1 MNALELANYELSY
14 SYPGKVAVDVRKISS
29 LESEIILSDGGVI
42 KANGLIAYNL
52 NNALRQQ
59 ISNGLVDNRK

>member
-1 MNALELANYELSY
+1 MNAIELANYELSY

-29 LESEIILSDGGVI
+29 LECEIILSDGGKI
-42 KANGLIAYNL
+42 KVNGLIAYNL